1 MSRIVIARVDLNQIL
16 FGAAFSLPSQLG
28 RCTKKKLEEKLS
40 ILAGTFCGFLS
51 VKTSR
56 KKIKSFGG
64 KIVLRKKGLVLSQKI
79 DILSLL
85 AGKFLRF

>member
-1 MSRIVIARVDLNQIL
+1 MSQIVIARVDLNQIL

-28 RCTKKKLEEKLS
+28 RCKKKKTLEEKLS
-40 ILAGTFCGFLS
+40 ILAGTFCGILS

-64 KIVLRKKGLVLSQKI
+64 KIVLRKRKVW
-79 DILSLL
+79 
-85 AGKFLRF
+85 F